1 MWWCKVRRSRSV
13 HCFPNGWQHACDC
26 PAPGARATASPSCVQ
41 SSSRRRLLRGLAA
54 IGPLVALSACG
65 FHLRGTTNLA
75 LHSLF
80 VQGAATSPFVI
91 ALKRQIA
98 ATTSTRIVLD
108 AKSAQAVFTLLGEA
122 QTQTPQAYNAD
133 GTVAQYQ
140 LRYTVRYQLATPQ
153 GKMLI
158 APTQLTQTSNL
169 SYNSSAT
176 LAKANE
182 SDLLYRGMREELIN
196 RLMYQ
201 LAAVRM
207 PD

>member
-1 MWWCKVRRSRSV
+1 MKRRSV
-13 HCFPNGWQHACDC
+13 FVFALTPI
-26 PAPGARATASPSCVQ
+26 
-41 SSSRRRLLRGLAA
+41 L
-54 IGPLVALSACG
+54 ALSACG
-65 FHLRGTTNLA
+65 FQLRGSTNLSFN
-75 LHSLF
+75 SLF
-80 VQGAATSPFVI
+80 VQGAQNSAFVI

-98 ATTSTRIVLD
+98 ATTATRIAPD
-108 AKSAQAVFTLLGEA
+108 AKSAQVVFTLLSEA
-122 QTQTPQAYNAD
+122 QTQTAQAYNAD
-133 GTVAQYQ
+133 GTVAQYL
-140 LRYTVRYQLATPQ
+140 LRYTVRFQLATPQ

-158 APTQLTQTSNL
+158 APTELTQTSNL

-207 PD
+207 P